1 MNLEDGSL
9 LSECRF
15 NEGRNS
21 VIGCDIA
28 HVDEHFHVGE
38 QRWIPLDN
46 RQQVQVKKPILS
58 GIPAG
63 G

>member
-38 QRWIPLDN
+38 QRRISLHFGKVMIVALMN
-46 RQQVQVKKPILS
+46 T
-58 GIPAG
+58 
-63 G
+63 